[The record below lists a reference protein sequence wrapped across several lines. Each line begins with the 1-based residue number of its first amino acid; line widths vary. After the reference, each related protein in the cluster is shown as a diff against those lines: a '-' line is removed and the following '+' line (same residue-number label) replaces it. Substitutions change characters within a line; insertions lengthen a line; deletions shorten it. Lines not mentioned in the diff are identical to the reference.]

1 MNTLQQRQ
9 SCFQTPAILRGA
21 LLERSCALLS
31 RSNPRTKRAFN
42 PKKSARLAKA
52 SKFPNTSLDSQPQER
67 TLGRI
72 HQAPRFL
79 QSHQDVVPALPCSQD
94 LRTRCQVPEHRLE
107 ADFPGL
113 LQGPRVQ
120 QRPRRHLG
128 FRRPRALGRRC
139 GLRSVVGLARGLPC
153 LPLGRLPRR
162 PRPRGALAA
171 LGLTQSLGRRTHA
184 PALVLRL
191 LCFLDLGE
199 FGCRHPLLLQ
209 RRMLSHRLLVLI
221 LERRLLLSAG
231 SLPKLCKL

>member
-1 MNTLQQRQ
+1 MVTNTAGFRRTCLV
-9 SCFQTPAILRGA
+9 SPSILFFISA
-21 LLERSCALLS
+21 KVTSVT
-31 RSNPRTKRAFN
+31 SN
-42 PKKSARLAKA
+42 SHGQ
-52 SKFPNTSLDSQPQER
+52 KFPILLWDDGGPAKLWGGAVCSLN
-67 TLGRI
+67 L
-72 HQAPRFL
+72 
-79 QSHQDVVPALPCSQD
+79 SHQDVVPALPCSQD